1 MKTMYKRYASLPEG
15 FRIAKG
21 VKTSNSESGIIV
33 FVPSRSAYFQ
43 GNITTEKI
51 LELVGEGNQNSEI
64 IESFISHFPES
75 DPQEIQEDLEG
86 ALRQLW
92 VMGVLEKGA
101 GHGK

>member
-1 MKTMYKRYASLPEG
+1 MYKRYASLPEG

-51 LELVGEGNQNSEI
+51 LELVGEGNRNSEI
-64 IESFISHFPES
+64 IDSFIRQYTQS
-75 DPQEIQEDLEG
+75 DPDEIREDLEG
-86 ALRQLW
+86 TLRELW
-92 VMGVLEKGA
+92 TMGVLEKGED
-101 GHGK
+101 HG